1 MDLREFYGGCTA
13 WRIIPVSKR
22 LVTPIYKPFRP
33 FGRGPTTLLR
43 GRTLTMVTKWDDP
56 PSVNPLCF
64 LHFSRFFKASLKP
77 NLFLHPGLD
86 GLEASLEK
94 MGFGSWHS
102 SWRSNKK
109 GTCRVSRAAPKR
121 RSCFESR
128 IIWGRF
134 PI

>member
-77 NLFLHPGLD
+77 NLFLHPNSRSRGELRENGLWFVAFEQK
-86 GLEASLEK
+86 GGPA
-94 MGFGSWHS
+94 GFHVPPRNGE
-102 SWRSNKK
+102 
-109 GTCRVSRAAPKR
+109 VV
-121 RSCFESR
+121 FESR
-128 IIWGRF
+128 IILGRF